1 MILNIVELKNNNTPM
16 IAKVIETFFQEN
28 FNKKTDKIIATFK
41 NDRIRKFSN
50 RYGTYGLKRINSR
63 RYFYSD
69 DMYDAE
75 KIEIVKNTKANKNSE
90 FATYEEFKK
99 EFDLRFISEEQIKK
113 LYSEESCQTG
123 QRYKRSD
130 FKTISAK
137 GRRVVKDFLRKF
149 KNINE
154 PTLSYTPSYYK
165 DADYKVLSVK
175 EYANG
180 NRGNARDISISH
192 QTNIPMVFYSSEFA
206 GCGNGSYYILV
217 KENKILHLE
226 DD

>member
-75 KIEIVKNTKANKNSE
+75 KIEIVKNTNANKN
-90 FATYEEFKK
+90 
-99 EFDLRFISEEQIKK
+99 
-113 LYSEESCQTG
+113 
-123 QRYKRSD
+123 
-130 FKTISAK
+130 
-137 GRRVVKDFLRKF
+137 
-149 KNINE
+149 
-154 PTLSYTPSYYK
+154 
-165 DADYKVLSVK
+165 
-175 EYANG
+175 
-180 NRGNARDISISH
+180 
-192 QTNIPMVFYSSEFA
+192 
-206 GCGNGSYYILV
+206 
-217 KENKILHLE
+217 
-226 DD
+226 